1 MEKFYGYT
9 FSEDGRYE
17 APIELNADDI
27 DQIAHFICDD
37 RVHNKM
43 ITDELDLA
51 VVTTIGE
58 FLDRV
63 DRNKIDFK
71 ALQSKCIEI
80 QLGNDKEP
88 SSDDEIEENQDD
100 FNEDIER

>member
-1 MEKFYGYT
+1 MERFYGYT
-9 FSEDGRYE
+9 FSEDGRYD
-17 APIELNADDI
+17 APVELNADDI
-27 DQIAHFICDD
+27 DQIAHFICNDKI
-37 RVHNKM
+37 HNKM
-43 ITDELDLA
+43 ITDELDEA

-63 DRNKIDFK
+63 DRDKIDFK
-71 ALQSKCIEI
+71 VLQSKCIEI
-80 QLGNDKEP
+80 QLGNDKEL

>member
-9 FSEDGRYE
+9 FSKDGRYD
-17 APIELNADDI
+17 APVELNAEDI

-43 ITDELDLA
+43 ITDDLDEV

-63 DRNKIDFK
+63 DRDKIDFNT
-71 ALQSKCIEI
+71 LQSKCIEI

-88 SSDDEIEENQDD
+88 SSGDEIEENQDD
-100 FNEDIER
+100 FDEDMER